1 LKSATT
7 KAPGWPATPKDAWL
21 STLLDIFG
29 HATGLEAKPASTT
42 GSTTAMLMPNAI
54 NFGPAMPGKKYTAHN
69 ANEYKE
75 ISDLGADVQMFT
87 EMMVRLGNIKRMQ

>member
-1 LKSATT
+1 V
-7 KAPGWPATPKDAWL
+7 
-21 STLLDIFG
+21 TL
-29 HATGLEAKPASTT
+29 
-42 GSTTAMLMPNAI
+42 PNAI

-87 EMMVRLGNIKRMQ
+87 EMMVRLGNLKHMQ